1 MYFCHAME
9 NKPTYTL
16 QELADYYQTT
26 TRTVYTW
33 ILPIREELLSMT
45 PGKKRL
51 RILIP
56 KQVKRIKEFLG

>member
-1 MYFCHAME
+1 ME

-33 ILPIREELLSMT
+33 ILPIRDELLAMN

-51 RILIP
+51 RILLP

>member
-1 MYFCHAME
+1 ME